1 MQNGEVENPQ
11 EAITYTIESVKDDG
25 QKIDVD
31 CLRLAD
37 VRLDVESWYDI
48 SPALMLLGRPKNI
61 FFTMTDPC

>member
-11 EAITYTIESVKDDG
+11 EAITCATESVKDDG

>member
-11 EAITYTIESVKDDG
+11 EAITCTNESVKDDG